1 MKTKKIQS
9 LVIINQDI
17 KKHYDEMK
25 PKHEKEIE
33 YLENHLNEV
42 FK

>member
-9 LVIINQDI
+9 LVKLVEDI
-17 KKHYDEMK
+17 KKHTDKMK
-25 PKHEKEIE
+25 PKHDAEIE
-33 YLENHLNEV
+33 RLENHLNEV